1 MSTQD
6 LSLQLPE
13 DVLRLFWHHIDSEK
27 SDMWYDLAGAGWV
40 ADNIVLAVFVDS
52 SVLGVFYRVTLK
64 GLEGVVVPQPHRTM
78 FNIRDPRSYVAHR
91 LSRTTH

>member
-1 MSTQD
+1 MSD

-13 DVLRLFWHHIDSEK
+13 DVLRMFWSHIDTDSQK

-40 ADNIVLAVFVDS
+40 AENIVIAVFVDS
-52 SVLGVFYRVTLK
+52 TVLGVFYRVTPD

-78 FNIRDPRSYVAHR
+78 FNIRDPRAYVAHR
-91 LSRTTH
+91 LGRTTH